1 MTPQDAQ
8 LMKKIER
15 TERAIESTKK
25 HSMKNIFFFKVHRS
39 KWPITVNKA
48 NNKTTE
54 QTQDHILRWAYK
66 YIREQLAKIIEISL
80 IDTGHLQTQ
89 GQKYIFMLLLAK
101 GKGWEASCL
110 WKGKIQ
116 DKEYDF

>member
-1 MTPQDAQ
+1 M
-8 LMKKIER
+8 
-15 TERAIESTKK
+15 
-25 HSMKNIFFFKVHRS
+25 HRS
-39 KWPITVNKA
+39 NWPITVNKA

-101 GKGWEASCL
+101 GKGWKASCL